1 MPVPRA
7 ALPLPKMF
15 RMMQKRT
22 HVFKVRFLFNIA
34 LFTFS
39 RRRTNR
45 RTTGN
50 YPVALV
56 RTRSFTLFDFIFL
69 KYPGRI

>member
-22 HVFKVRFLFNIA
+22 HVFKVRFFVWFCFICIL
-34 LFTFS
+34 S
-39 RRRTNR
+39 PTNKQKNDR
-45 RTTGN
+45 ELPG
-50 YPVALV
+50 
-56 RTRSFTLFDFIFL
+56 RSFTNSQF
-69 KYPGRI
+69 YAV